1 MSEPNFHFCRVAAI
15 ALATALLQAAS
26 SAPPRAA
33 APVAAAAAP
42 DTGKAG
48 PGKTGPGKLGTLS
61 GTAGVTGPQLSSA
74 RASAEIQLP
83 DVLVIRR
90 YDDVFSDH
98 GKNLPVTVEYAW
110 DYRRGL
116 GIERVYTRDG
126 QPYSQRDLP
135 GQTMNFTD
143 TEIELAFALAREDSG
158 LQALLSQPDLRF
170 YGGFA
175 YRDLNDPGCGEAS
188 RCVHVIVSAGADGER
203 AVAHA
208 IVDLQQRKV
217 VHPFFGPDNPGPLSQ
232 AHP

>member
-1 MSEPNFHFCRVAAI
+1 MSESNFHVCRVAAI
-15 ALATALLQAAS
+15 SLAVALLAACS
-26 SAPPRAA
+26 SAPPRAG
-33 APVAAAAAP
+33 APAAAATTAP
-42 DTGKAG
+42 A
-48 PGKTGPGKLGTLS
+48 KTGPGQLGTLS

-74 RASAEIQLP
+74 RASADIQLP
-83 DVLVIRR
+83 GILVIRR

-110 DYRRGL
+110 DYTRGV

-143 TEIELAFALAREDSG
+143 TEIELAFALAREDDG
-158 LQALLSQPDLRF
+158 LRAVLSQPDLRF

-175 YRDLNDPGCGEAS
+175 YRDVNDDGCGEAS

>member
-1 MSEPNFHFCRVAAI
+1 MSEPNVHFCRVAAI
-15 ALATALLQAAS
+15 VLAAALLAACG

-33 APVAAAAAP
+33 APAAASATAA
-42 DTGKAG
+42 

-74 RASAEIQLP
+74 RASADIQLP
-83 DVLVIRR
+83 EVLVIRR
-90 YDDVFSDH
+90 YDDVFSEH

-143 TEIELAFALAREDSG
+143 TEIELAFALAREDEG
-158 LQALLSQPDLRF
+158 LHTLLSQPDLRF

-175 YRDLNDPGCGEAS
+175 YRDLDDPGCGEAS

-203 AVAHA
+203 AVAHD

-217 VHPFFGPDNPGPLSQ
+217 VQPFFGPENPGPLSQ

>member
-1 MSEPNFHFCRVAAI
+1 MSEPNFPFCRVAAI
-15 ALATALLQAAS
+15 SLAAALLAACS

-33 APVAAAAAP
+33 APAAASAAAAP
-42 DTGKAG
+42 DKA
-48 PGKTGPGKLGTLS
+48 GPGKLGTLS

-74 RASAEIQLP
+74 RASADIRLP

-98 GKNLPVTVEYAW
+98 GKALPVTVEYAW
-110 DYRRGL
+110 DYGRGL

-158 LQALLSQPDLRF
+158 LHALLSQPDLRF

-203 AVAHA
+203 AVAHS
-208 IVDLQQRKV
+208 IVDLMKRKV